1 MFYTVKLLDADKCEL
16 ASSEYDTLRDAKK
29 GAKDAFTERDY
40 IDAGMCKVEIRDMND
55 VCVWDKPVQS

>member
-29 GAKDAFTERDY
+29 GAKDALTERDY
-40 IDAGMCKVEIRDMND
+40 IEAGMVKAEVHDMNG
-55 VCVWDKPVQS
+55 VCVWDKSV